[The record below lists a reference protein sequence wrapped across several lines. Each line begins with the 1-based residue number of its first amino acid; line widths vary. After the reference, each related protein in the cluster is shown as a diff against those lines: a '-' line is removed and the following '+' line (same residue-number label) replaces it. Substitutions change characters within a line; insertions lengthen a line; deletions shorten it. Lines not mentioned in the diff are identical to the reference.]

1 MLGEAQWSLA
11 VSASSNVLYPSV
23 SLPNEG
29 PPEPAVGPPDSV
41 AVVAPRPQRFT
52 PFRLALLGGGVLLA
66 AGSVFVLPQLAAGN
80 RIDLSSIRL
89 PAPVRPSQP
98 AAALAPAPAPDVPA
112 TPPAAKPAPSSF
124 MDDIAGLDALG
135 PVASPSAMSAPPAAP
150 AAPSPVQPDQ
160 VPAPAVAPVPPTPPD
175 AARAD
180 PAETI
185 LKLVPAPNSTAQE
198 VSLLGLVTAI
208 AAELRTSRE
217 DNAALRDQVRALS
230 ANSDSRLED
239 MERRVRFREAQEAVA
254 GMRAPLLSSELEPG
268 LAVPRAV
275 LTVTAQAD
283 AWRVQGGSPRMAV
296 LAPTGSGP
304 IKIVRVGDA
313 IDDRLGKV
321 ERIYQDGRLWV
332 VKAERGSVRG
342 GE

>member
-11 VSASSNVLYPSV
+11 MSASSTVLYPSV

-29 PPEPAVGPPDSV
+29 PPEPAAGPPDPV
-41 AVVAPRPQRFT
+41 AAVAPRPQRFT

-124 MDDIAGLDALG
+124 MDDIAGLGALG
-135 PVASPSAMSAPPAAP
+135 PVASPSAMSAAP
-150 AAPSPVQPDQ
+150 ATPSPAQPDQ
-160 VPAPAVAPVPPTPPD
+160 TPAPAVAPAPPTPPD
-175 AARAD
+175 AVQAD
-180 PAETI
+180 PAETA

-217 DNAALRDQVRALS
+217 DNAALRDQMRALS
-230 ANSDSRLED
+230 ASSDSRLED

-254 GMRAPLLSSELEPG
+254 GMRAPLLSAEMEPG
-268 LAVPRAV
+268 PAAPRAV
-275 LTVTAQAD
+275 LTVMAQAD

>member
-1 MLGEAQWSLA
+1 M
-11 VSASSNVLYPSV
+11 SASSNVLHPPV
-23 SLPNEG
+23 RLPNEG
-29 PPEPAVGPPDSV
+29 PPEPAATSPDPV
-41 AVVAPRPQRFT
+41 ANVTPRPRRVT
-52 PFRLALLGGGVLLA
+52 PFRLALLGGGILLA

-89 PAPVRPSQP
+89 PAPVQPSRL
-98 AAALAPAPAPDVPA
+98 ATAPAPA
-112 TPPAAKPAPSSF
+112 TPPDAAAAPRAAQPAPSSF
-124 MDDIAGLDALG
+124 MDEIAGLGATVPPLATAPAPA
-135 PVASPSAMSAPPAAP
+135 PVPAAP
-150 AAPSPVQPDQ
+150 AVVQPD
-160 VPAPAVAPVPPTPPD
+160 PAPATAPAPPTPP
-175 AARAD
+175 AAAQAD
-180 PAETI
+180 PAETA
-185 LKLVPAPNSTAQE
+185 LKLVPAPTSSAEE

-230 ANSDSRLED
+230 SSFDGRLED
-239 MERRVRFREAQEAVA
+239 LERRTRFREAQEAVA
-254 GMRAPLLSSELEPG
+254 GMRAPLPSAAGLEASP
-268 LAVPRAV
+268 AAPHAV

-321 ERIYQDGRLWV
+321 ERVYQDGRLWV
-332 VKAERGSVRG
+332 VKAEHGSVRG

>member
-1 MLGEAQWSLA
+1 M
-11 VSASSNVLYPSV
+11 SASSNVLHPPV

-29 PPEPAVGPPDSV
+29 PPDPAAGPPDPV
-41 AVVAPRPQRFT
+41 AVAASQPRRFT

-66 AGSVFVLPQLAAGN
+66 AGGALVLPQLAAGN

-89 PAPVRPSQP
+89 PAAVRPSQFGP
-98 AAALAPAPAPDVPA
+98 AATPAPAP
-112 TPPAAKPAPSSF
+112 TPAANAPASPAAGKGAPSSL

-135 PVASPSAMSAPPAAP
+135 PVAAPPAMSSAPAAPPTPSPVQTDPVPAPAPPAA
-150 AAPSPVQPDQ
+150 AQ
-160 VPAPAVAPVPPTPPD
+160 
-175 AARAD
+175 AD
-180 PAETI
+180 PAETA
-185 LKLVPAPNSTAQE
+185 LKLVPAPTSSAEE

-208 AAELRTSRE
+208 AAELRNSRE

-230 ANSDSRLED
+230 SSFDSRLED
-239 MERRVRFREAQEAVA
+239 LERRTRFKEAQEAVA
-254 GMRAPLLSSELEPG
+254 GMRAPLSLSSTADLQTS

-275 LTVTAQAD
+275 LTVTAQAG

-313 IDDRLGKV
+313 IDERLGKV

-332 VKAERGSVRG
+332 VKAEHGSVRG

>member
-1 MLGEAQWSLA
+1 M
-11 VSASSNVLYPSV
+11 SASSNVLHPSV
-23 SLPNEG
+23 RLPNEG
-29 PPEPAVGPPDSV
+29 PPEPAAASPDSAAV
-41 AVVAPRPQRFT
+41 AAPRPRRFT

-66 AGSVFVLPQLAAGN
+66 AGGAFVLPQLAAGN

-89 PAPVRPSQP
+89 PAPVRPSQL
-98 AAALAPAPAPDVPA
+98 ATAPAPAHAPLPDA
-112 TPPAAKPAPSSF
+112 AAAPPAAQPAPSSF
-124 MDDIAGLDALG
+124 MDEIAGLGATVPPL
-135 PVASPSAMSAPPAAP
+135 APAPAPAPGP
-150 AAPSPVQPDQ
+150 AAPSLVQPD
-160 VPAPAVAPVPPTPPD
+160 PAPAAAPASPSPP
-175 AARAD
+175 AAAQAD
-180 PAETI
+180 PAGTA
-185 LKLVPAPNSTAQE
+185 LKLVPAPTSSAEE

-208 AAELRTSRE
+208 AAELRNSRE

-230 ANSDSRLED
+230 SSFDSRLED
-239 MERRVRFREAQEAVA
+239 LERRTRFREAQEAVA
-254 GMRAPLLSSELEPG
+254 GMRAPLSLSSTADLQTS
-268 LAVPRAV
+268 LAAPHAV

-332 VKAERGSVRG
+332 VKAEHGSVRG

>member
-1 MLGEAQWSLA
+1 M
-11 VSASSNVLYPSV
+11 SASSTVPYPCV

-29 PPEPAVGPPDSV
+29 PPEPAAAPPVPV
-41 AVVAPRPQRFT
+41 AATVPLRRFT

-66 AGSVFVLPQLAAGN
+66 AGGAFVLPQLVSSNAV
-80 RIDLSSIRL
+80 DLSSIRL
-89 PAPVRPSQP
+89 PAPVHPSRL
-98 AAALAPAPAPDVPA
+98 ATAPAPASVPDTAAVPL
-112 TPPAAKPAPSSF
+112 AAQPAPSSF
-124 MDDIAGLDALG
+124 MDEIAGLGATVPPLSLAPAPA
-135 PVASPSAMSAPPAAP
+135 PVAPLTPVAAAPPPGQPDPAPAAVPTSPAPPA
-150 AAPSPVQPDQ
+150 
-160 VPAPAVAPVPPTPPD
+160 VAQ
-175 AARAD
+175 AD
-180 PAETI
+180 PAETAF
-185 LKLVPAPNSTAQE
+185 KLVPAPTSSAEE

-230 ANSDSRLED
+230 SSLDSRLED
-239 MERRVRFREAQEAVA
+239 LERRTRFREAQEAVA
-254 GMRAPLLSSELEPG
+254 GMRVPLPPSPPAGLEASAAP
-268 LAVPRAV
+268 PRAV

-296 LAPTGSGP
+296 LAPAGSGP

-313 IDDRLGKV
+313 IDERLGKV

-332 VKAERGSVRG
+332 VKAEHGSVRG